1 MDIRHGAHITED
13 TSPPAVELAATREDI
28 TPLKDAVVEPEEVL
42 FETRFD
48 YLFPE
53 LATDPAAHLTADDP
67 AKIAAVVAGLKALG
81 DAMVEDSLA
90 PGEGPSEST
99 GKFDDST
106 GYRSW
111 GH

>member
-1 MDIRHGAHITED
+1 M
-13 TSPPAVELAATREDI
+13 
-28 TPLKDAVVEPEEVL
+28 KDAVVEPEEVL

-53 LATDPAAHLTADDP
+53 LATDPAAHLPADDP

-90 PGEGPSEST
+90 PGEGPRCLLRH
-99 GKFDDST
+99 KPIDDLS
-106 GYRSW
+106 GYLFCFPAP
-111 GH
+111 